1 MVTFSNDF
9 NTIVSENIPKTW
21 DLFTLLDTGGQPEFI
36 NMLPAINTSTA
47 ITFVVLNLSHGK
59 EFLRSSVKAQYKHK
73 GSYIITVILH

>member
-36 NMLPAINTSTA
+36 NMLPAINTSMYSNH
-47 ITFVVLNLSHGK
+47 FCCFKLVSW
-59 EFLRSSVKAQYKHK
+59 K
-73 GSYIITVILH
+73 GVS